1 MRDKGT
7 SFRLGRYD
15 RNRHTAPQAER
26 VMVRVVGI
34 DHIVICVSDFAR
46 SKAFYRDVLGALGF
60 KLKYDMSGFAGWSN
74 GKTLFWIRPADRNG
88 RKYRLGDVGLH
99 HYAFELAQ
107 RADVDA
113 FYKALQKREVE
124 VVDPPDDYYEGGYYA
139 VYFLDPDGIKLE
151 AMVFDPKGL
160 REAKR
165 KEKKAAQQRT
175 RPRGRRRRKQ

>member
-1 MRDKGT
+1 
-7 SFRLGRYD
+7 LARYD
-15 RNRHTAPQAER
+15 RNCCTGLQAER
-26 VMVRVVGI
+26 IMARVVGV

-88 RKYRLGDVGLH
+88 RKYRLGGVGLH
-99 HYAFELAQ
+99 HYAFELAK

-113 FYKALQKREVE
+113 FYRALKEHAVE
-124 VVDPPDDYYEGGYYA
+124 VVDPPGDYYEGGYYA

-160 REAKR
+160 RAARQADKKRAAK
-165 KEKKAAQQRT
+165 KLA
-175 RPRGRRRRKQ
+175 RRKKRG